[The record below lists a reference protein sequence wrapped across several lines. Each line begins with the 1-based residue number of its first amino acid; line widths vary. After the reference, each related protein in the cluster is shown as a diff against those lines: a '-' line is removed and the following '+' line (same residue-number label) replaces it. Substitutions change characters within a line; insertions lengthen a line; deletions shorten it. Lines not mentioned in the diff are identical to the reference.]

1 MSSHS
6 ELNYRRPGKKYR
18 NVKWRSARLVSLDD
32 PHCRFSEL
40 FRNRQIQTIEPGEI
54 TSQRNVLVH
63 HISAAFRQRVLRGRI
78 EGFLPTIQYTV
89 MAGLAHHLQR
99 LRIWTLPTER
109 IGLPSRIGARH
120 PRAGLVVFYND
131 LRAAKR
137 PATDDGNSWSLP
149 AQGLHDIRSGSL
161 LHPHCL

>member
-1 MSSHS
+1 
-6 ELNYRRPGKKYR
+6 
-18 NVKWRSARLVSLDD
+18 
-32 PHCRFSEL
+32 
-40 FRNRQIQTIEPGEI
+40 
-54 TSQRNVLVH
+54 
-63 HISAAFRQRVLRGRI
+63 
-78 EGFLPTIQYTV
+78 

-137 PATDDGNSWSLP
+137 PAIDDGNFVSFP
-149 AQGLHDIRSGSL
+149 AQGVDAIRIESL
-161 LHPHCL
+161 FHPQFSRQPVARRRAASIAPAVRLPG